1 MNSQSTQQPRTQQK
15 TNAKDLFP
23 PFSVSPANPAAWT
36 NGEAEPAALMP
47 TVQALAT
54 ATPAASSLPHWVGLL
69 QTKHRYGLQTG
80 SPTNQTQVR
89 STDWISYK
97 PNTGK
102 VYRLDLLQ
110 TKHRYGLQTGSS
122 TNQTQVRS
130 TDWISYK
137 PNTGMVYR
145 LDLLQT
151 RHRYGLQTG
160 CPTNQRQVYLQT
172 GFSTNQT
179 QVWSTEWISYKPKT
193 SMVYRLH
200 LLQAKDRYGLQT
212 ASPTNQTHVWS
223 TEWISYKTK
232 HG

>member
-1 MNSQSTQQPRTQQK
+1 MNSQSTQQPRMQQK

-47 TVQALAT
+47 TVQALAA

-80 SPTNQTQVR
+80 SPTNQTQV
-89 STDWISYK
+89 
-97 PNTGK
+97 
-102 VYRLDLLQ
+102 Q
-110 TKHRYGLQTGSS
+110 
-122 TNQTQVRS
+122 S

-151 RHRYGLQTG
+151 KHRYGLQTG
-160 CPTNQRQVYLQT
+160 SP
-172 GFSTNQT
+172 TNQT
-179 QVWSTEWISYKPKT
+179 QVWSTDWISYKPDT
-193 SMVYRLH
+193 GMVFRLDVLQTKHRYIYRVD
-200 LLQAKDRYGLQT
+200 LLQTKDKYGLQT
-212 ASPTNQTHVWS
+212 ASPTNQTHVWA